1 MKLSRTKSAVL
12 GFATAGLLASAMVDA
27 ATSIKANNF
36 LFDKMNPALTLEARP
51 DSFYN
56 LTMGYKGWTHHS
68 SWMWMKLKKGNLYT
82 ITATADATASGFHP
96 GVACWYRPQGKGLV
110 SVDYAYAHFYNQ
122 FNSIIAPN
130 QVDEADQKKLGT
142 MKMYFEAN
150 GYDGDG
156 MEYPLGY
163 QYQQGNVVGVLDGV
177 EGKVELSFVAKN
189 TGVYQC
195 AVGGINPDAGM
206 LDLSTLYPIN
216 VSVTGL

>member
-1 MKLSRTKSAVL
+1 MKAFNLNSVAMGVAV
-12 GFATAGLLASAMVDA
+12 AGLLSASVVDA
-27 ATSIKANNF
+27 ATSISGNNF
-36 LFDKMNPALTLEARP
+36 PFSKMNPSQTLEARP

-68 SWMWMKLKKGNLYT
+68 SWIWMNLKKGNLYT
-82 ITATADATASGFHP
+82 VTATADPTAQGFHP

-122 FNSIIAPN
+122 FTSIIAAN

-142 MKMYFEAN
+142 MKMYYEVN

-156 MEYPLGY
+156 MEYPLGS
-163 QYQQGNVVGVLDGV
+163 QYQQGNVVGILDGAV
-177 EGKVELSFVAKN
+177 GKVEVSFVAKN

-195 AVGGINPDAGM
+195 AVGGINPSSD
-206 LDLSTLYPIN
+206 LDTSILYPVN
-216 VSVTGL
+216 VSVGGL

>member
-1 MKLSRTKSAVL
+1 MKTPHFKPLVL
-12 GFATAGLLASAMVDA
+12 GLATTGLLASTMVNA
-27 ATSIKANNF
+27 ATSIKSNNF
-36 LFDKMNPALTLEARP
+36 PFTKMEPSQTLEARP

-82 ITATADATASGFHP
+82 ITATADPTAYGFHP

-122 FNSIIAPN
+122 FTSIIAAN
-130 QVDEADQKKLGT
+130 QVDEADQRKLGT
-142 MKMYFEAN
+142 MKMYFEVN

-163 QYQQGNVVGVLDGV
+163 QYQQGNVVGVLDGT
-177 EGKVELSFVAKN
+177 EGKVEISFVAKN

-195 AVGGINPDAGM
+195 AIGGINPDAGTV
-206 LDLSTLYPIN
+206 DISTPYSVN
-216 VSVTGL
+216 VSVGGL

>member
-1 MKLSRTKSAVL
+1 MKVSHIKPMAL
-12 GFATAGLLASAMVDA
+12 GLAAAGLLATTMADA
-27 ATSIKANNF
+27 ATSIKTNNF
-36 LFDKMNPALTLEARP
+36 YVDKSTPSNDLQARP

-82 ITATADATASGFHP
+82 ITATAEVGASGFHP
-96 GVACWYRPQGKGLV
+96 AVACWYRPQGKGLV

-122 FNSIIAPN
+122 FTSIIAPN

-195 AVGGINPDAGM
+195 AVGGINPDAGTV
-206 LDLSTLYPIN
+206 DLSTAYTVN
-216 VSVTGL
+216 TSVTGW